1 MYFTFE
7 HECDNAPMTLTI
19 YVEYSIWTWPG
30 TYDQPAE
37 CEIDKVSYT
46 AECGKLDMT
55 ALIKSSTDDKL
66 HDEIEAAITKA
77 IWNDYNNQ

>member
-7 HECDNAPMTLTI
+7 HECDNLPMTLTI

-37 CEIDKVSYT
+37 LDVKDVKYT
-46 AECGKLDMT
+46 VMCGRLEMT
-55 ALIKSSTDDKL
+55 EFFKSCTDSKIT
-66 HDEIEAAITKA
+66 EAIEEAVTEA
-77 IWNDYNNQ
+77 IWNNYFNM

>member
-7 HECDNAPMTLTI
+7 HECDNLPMTLTI

-37 CEIDKVSYT
+37 LDIHTKNIII
-46 AECGKLDMT
+46 ECGKLDVT
-55 ALIKSSTDDKL
+55 SLLKSTIDEKL
-66 HDEIEAAITKA
+66 NDEIETAINDA
-77 IWNDYNNQ
+77 IWKDYHNK